1 MQEARR
7 SRRARCSWVRAAR
20 RGHRR
25 QRGQQWHAGLQ
36 PQQHLHLRRADQRC
50 GRRYAIGQRRHG
62 PDRQQYL
69 HWRHH
74 DHGGHLAAG
83 RGRGWIHGRRHRR
96 RRDQQRQP
104 ACQSQQYLY
113 AGRGHQRHGL
123 GHAAGQRHHGPDG
136 RQYLHRRH
144 HDHGGRLAAGR
155 GRHDGQHRRQR
166 EQQRRVGLQSER
178 YLHLRRDHQ
187 RHGIGHAAG
196 QRHHHPDRQQYLH
209 WRHHG

>member
-20 RGHRR
+20 GAIVGNVANSGTLAFNRSNTYTFG
-25 QRGQQWHAGLQ
+25 GLISGAGGVTQLGNGATV
-36 PQQHLHLRRADQRC
+36 L
-50 GRRYAIGQRRHG
+50 
-62 PDRQQYL
+62 RQQYL

-104 ACQSQQYLY
+104 ACQSQQYLWAISGTGSVTQGNGTTVLTAANTY
-113 AGRGHQRHGL
+113 TGGTTITAGVLQL
-123 GHAAGQRHHGPDG
+123 GAGGTTG
-136 RQYLHRRH
+136 SIV
-144 HDHGGRLAAGR
+144 GNVSNNGALAFN
-155 GRHDGQHRRQR
+155 Q
-166 EQQRRVGLQSER
+166 R